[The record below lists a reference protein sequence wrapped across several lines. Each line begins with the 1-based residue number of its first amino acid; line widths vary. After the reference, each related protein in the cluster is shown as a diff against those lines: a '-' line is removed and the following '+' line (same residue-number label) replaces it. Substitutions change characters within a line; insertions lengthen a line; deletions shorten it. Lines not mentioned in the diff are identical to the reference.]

1 VKKIKITVL
10 ALLFASVSQASVH
23 DVAVTTVEPITPLS
37 RVETGAR
44 VEFRDLNSD
53 CRFYGNVREI
63 GNTNIHGNRLQF
75 FDVSVTKQVC
85 GNTVSS
91 VSLRSS
97 HFEMPPPASYQF
109 KLFQEAEASPKSK

>member
-1 VKKIKITVL
+1 MKKLKIAVL
-10 ALLFASVSQASVH
+10 ALLFASASQAALH
-23 DVAVTTVEPITPLS
+23 EVAVATVEPVTRLS
-37 RVETGAR
+37 RVEIGSR

-53 CRFYGNVREI
+53 CRFYGNVRMI
-63 GNTNIHGNRLQF
+63 GDTYLGGNRIQF

-97 HFEMPPPASYQF
+97 HFEKPPLPDYQF
-109 KLFQEAEASPKSK
+109 KLFQESEASPKSK